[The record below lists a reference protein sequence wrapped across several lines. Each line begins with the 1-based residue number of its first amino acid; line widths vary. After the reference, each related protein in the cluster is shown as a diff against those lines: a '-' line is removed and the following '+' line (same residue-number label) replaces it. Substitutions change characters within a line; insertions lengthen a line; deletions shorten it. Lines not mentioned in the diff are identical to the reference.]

1 MNGETQWG
9 FPCALDT
16 ADEDKDAYSTSTQI
30 LSLSHSFLPFSLISC
45 LSFIA
50 QSIKQNNYVQFFI
63 VILFVEVCFAMK
75 WEWEKRSK
83 SFPSFLQIHFRKIR
97 HRQI

>member
-30 LSLSHSFLPFSLISC
+30 LSLSHSFLPFSLVSC

-50 QSIKQNNYVQFFI
+50 
-63 VILFVEVCFAMK
+63 
-75 WEWEKRSK
+75 
-83 SFPSFLQIHFRKIR
+83 
-97 HRQI
+97 